1 MKSMLASDIPSL
13 SELETVFRKCFIAT
27 QPSELVKGRQMMK
40 NRIYD
45 VDAELLTR
53 AAFDVLCSVSSLN
66 EKSFDSFINLLD
78 SVVHEL
84 LRYLPA
90 QLAVGRFD
98 EHENFRIDAEPGL

>member
-1 MKSMLASDIPSL
+1 
-13 SELETVFRKCFIAT
+13 
-27 QPSELVKGRQMMK
+27 MMK

-45 VDAELLTR
+45 VDAKLMTR
-53 AAFDVLCSVSSLN
+53 AAFDVLCSVSLN

-98 EHENFRIDAEPGL
+98 EHENFRIDAKPGL